1 MHDFPDM
8 EVAVDD
14 TKYSLMLGFVWNQES
29 LHYRT
34 NECKE
39 IKKKIGIFP
48 TDDCKR
54 YDKFP
59 TITRNIVISV
69 LLDRPGLV
77 RGIVSY
83 KEVLSDIV
91 KQVMSVPPNRYH
103 WHILQH

>member
-1 MHDFPDM
+1 MQRD
-8 EVAVDD
+8 
-14 TKYSLMLGFVWNQES
+14 
-29 LHYRT
+29 
-34 NECKE
+34 
-39 IKKKIGIFP
+39 KKKFGIFP

-91 KQVMSVPPNRYH
+91 KQVLTLSGLNEFLIFWSV
-103 WHILQH
+103 LQ